1 MTRIAHPIEG
11 VAYASEALAKRY
23 LDSGAWTNQTV
34 GGALRAIASRKPNAP
49 AYVMPDRS
57 ITFAELDEA
66 VDQLGAGLLAL
77 GIDAG
82 QRAIFQMGT
91 ALETVIA
98 LLACYRV
105 GIVPV
110 CAVPQYREVEINQ
123 LLVQSQ
129 ATAYFVQAD
138 VSSFDLVNFA
148 REMRSKHASVRH
160 IIAARTGATVL
171 DSDVISMEK
180 LIEDTQPQDARGL
193 VDANPPQPQDV
204 LSFQLSGGTTGVPKI
219 IPRFHAEYLGHA
231 GAWMRQFGIDEDS
244 KLIWP
249 LPLIHNA
256 GQLYALIPP
265 VLCGSA
271 TVLMSKVD
279 VPHLLGM
286 IEQHSVTH
294 GLSIGPIAPQLLAYQ
309 DIAKHD
315 LSSLKIFGTMSRA
328 DIVEAHIG
336 VPCANFYGTTE
347 GILLGSSADTPAEMR
362 HQTQGYSNCPQD
374 EFRLLAP
381 DSEQLVAPGEMGEFC
396 FRGPSTLRGYYGNA
410 DATNAALTSDGF
422 FRSGDMMTEYR
433 LDGRSYFRF
442 EGRLR
447 DNINR
452 GGEKIACEEV
462 EAFLSRHPAIAD
474 AKVVAMSDP
483 IYGEK
488 ACAFL
493 ILRPGNMAPRIAD
506 LIAFVTDNGLAKFK
520 CPERIEI
527 VDTFPTTR
535 VGKVDKPAL
544 RQLIN
549 DKMKSEDEASARA
562 AS

>member
-1 MTRIAHPIEG
+1 MTRIAHPIDDVE
-11 VAYASEALAKRY
+11 YASEELARHY
-23 LDSGAWTNQTV
+23 LDNGAWINQTV
-34 GGALRAIASRKPNAP
+34 GGALRATASRKPDAP
-49 AYVMPDRS
+49 AYIMPHRS
-57 ITFAELDEA
+57 VTFAELDEA
-66 VDQLGAGLLAL
+66 VDRLGAGLLDL
-77 GIDAG
+77 GIEAG

-110 CAVPQYREVEINQ
+110 CAVPQYREIEISQ

-129 ATAYFVQAD
+129 ASAYFVQAD
-138 VSSFDLVNFA
+138 VGSFDLVNFA
-148 REMRSKHASVRH
+148 SDMRDKHLSVRH
-160 IIAARTGATVL
+160 VIVARSSVPLLG
-171 DSDVISMEK
+171 SDVISLEK
-180 LIEDTQPQDARGL
+180 LIEDTPAPFARGR
-193 VDANPPQPQDV
+193 VETNPPLPQDV

-231 GAWMRQFGIDEDS
+231 GAWMQQFGIDESS

-265 VLCGSA
+265 VLAGSA
-271 TVLMSKVD
+271 TVLMSNID
-279 VPHLLGM
+279 VPQLLGM
-286 IEQHSVTH
+286 IEKHRVTH

-336 VPCANFYGTTE
+336 IPCANFYGTTE
-347 GILLGSSADTPAEMR
+347 GILLGSSPDTPTAMR

-374 EFRLLAP
+374 EFRLLSP
-381 DSEQLVAPGEMGEFC
+381 DSEQPVTPGEMGEFC

-410 DATNAALTSDGF
+410 EATRAALTSDGF
-422 FRSGDMMTEYR
+422 FRSGDVMTEYR
-433 LDGRSYFRF
+433 VGGISYFRF

-474 AKVVAMSDP
+474 AKVVAMPDP

-493 ILRPGNMAPRIAD
+493 ILRPGYVAPRIVD

-520 CPERIEI
+520 CPERIEV
-527 VDTFPTTR
+527 VDAFPTTR

-544 RQLIN
+544 RRLIN
-549 DKMKSEDEASARA
+549 EKLKSEEIPSVRA
-562 AS
+562 VS